1 MPSRDIFCNSID
13 FNIYR
18 INSIP
23 STNTYF
29 KENYNKYSDMS
40 VLIANEQTNGRGRFL
55 RQWES
60 KNDIC
65 FSILFKEKH
74 PNAIIA
80 PLSIVLAL
88 NDLGISSGIKWP
100 NDIYLDDKKLSGILI
115 EEIYESTFV
124 ASVVG
129 IGINIDDKPHYN
141 GIGLAKYITTSKHK
155 IIEIILHHYK
165 RLINISM
172 TDLIKLYKENSIILN
187 KKIIYK
193 EKIYLAIDI
202 TENGYLVLNDNYN
215 NIITISSD
223 EINIKSAII
232 D

>member
-29 KENYNKYSDMS
+29 KENYNRYSDMS
-40 VLIANEQTNGRGRFL
+40 VLIANEQTNGRGRFT

-60 KNDIC
+60 NNDIC

-80 PLSIVLAL
+80 PLAIVSAL

-115 EEIYESTFV
+115 EEIYESSFV

-129 IGINIDDKPHYN
+129 IGINIDDKPRYN

-202 TENGYLVLNDNYN
+202 TENGYLVLKDNHN

>member
-1 MPSRDIFCNSID
+1 MPSRDIFCNSVD

-29 KENYNKYSDMS
+29 KENYNNYSDMS

-115 EEIYESTFV
+115 EEIYESSFV

-165 RLINISM
+165 RLINIPM
-172 TDLIKLYKENSIILN
+172 TDLIKLYKDNSIILN

-193 EKIYLAIDI
+193 EKIQR
-202 TENGYLVLNDNYN
+202 ENCPPKL
-215 NIITISSD
+215 
-223 EINIKSAII
+223 
-232 D
+232 